1 MIGKWEEDVALIL
14 EGRGKQVVFLQ
25 KILSNFVKYRKNQ
38 RKLKEVEKNSC
49 RFSRIVVQYKVE
61 KFLTDLSV

>member
-1 MIGKWEEDVALIL
+1 MIGKWEGDVALIL

-49 RFSRIVVQYKVE
+49 RFSRIVVKYKVE
-61 KFLTDLSV
+61 KFLTALSV